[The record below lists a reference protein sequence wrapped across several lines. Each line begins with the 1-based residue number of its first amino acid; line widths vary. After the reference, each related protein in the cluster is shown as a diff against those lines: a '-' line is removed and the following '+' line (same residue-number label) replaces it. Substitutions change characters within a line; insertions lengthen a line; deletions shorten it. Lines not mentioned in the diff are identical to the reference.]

1 MGAGASGGG
10 GTLGSENDIVG
21 GVIDVEI
28 LSARDLLA
36 ADGGWFGKK
45 SSDPYCRVSVCGV
58 DGGPTHKY
66 IHAKLEP
73 ADAPPPTCGCR
84 P

>member
-45 SSDPYCRVSVCGV
+45 SSDPYCRC
-58 DGGPTHKY
+58 Y
-66 IHAKLEP
+66 
-73 ADAPPPTCGCR
+73 
-84 P
+84 